1 MGLEVEQTWISAV
14 GLVRLTPSKSSSDL
28 LPSLLLN
35 GDNSTYIIYG
45 YDNRLRQGLNKIQY
59 LRPQT

>member
-1 MGLEVEQTWISAV
+1 MWGGSRHHSGQSMGLEVEQTWISAV

-35 GDNSTYIIYG
+35 VDNSTYIIYEID
-45 YDNRLRQGLNKIQY
+45 YDKD
-59 LRPQT
+59 